1 MTLKILAHLS
11 LIVFQYPCQNIK
23 MFQGKLWSIA
33 QLIPLNGELDEC
45 SVKAEQ
51 CYHPHYQTAEN
62 HKAYA

>member
-1 MTLKILAHLS
+1 
-11 LIVFQYPCQNIK
+11 